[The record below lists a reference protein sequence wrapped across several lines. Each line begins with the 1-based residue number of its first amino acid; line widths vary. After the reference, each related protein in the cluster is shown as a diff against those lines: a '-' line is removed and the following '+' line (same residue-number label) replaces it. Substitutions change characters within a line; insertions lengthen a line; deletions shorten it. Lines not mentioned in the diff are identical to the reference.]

1 VDSSGYLIKHPY
13 INNAL
18 NRLLAK
24 WAFKLCTAGGFK
36 IPGFALADD
45 GFLSLYEGQVV
56 AASDWLPQ
64 DRAISSVP
72 CPKGPG
78 CALPNPHVRRL
89 ASLHAGVH
97 RRGGRPRHAGHREQN
112 GCSMD
117 SAAVVDLVE
126 KQIRLEGTFTLHS
139 ETAAKNG
146 GDFDYD
152 LVAVVEGDRS
162 PALWK
167 AVSHTRTGTKK
178 GKTKRTKKQSPW

>member
-1 VDSSGYLIKHPY
+1 MEEANDSEYTSFEHTVVEAVLKVDSSGYLIKHPY

-24 WAFKLCTAGGFK
+24 WHSS
-36 IPGFALADD
+36 FAP
-45 GFLSLYEGQVV
+45 QVV
-56 AASDWLPQ
+56 SRFQALPLPTT
-64 DRAISSVP
+64 DSSV
-72 CPKGPG
+72 CTKAGRRRIGLAATGPGHQFGSVPEGSG

-97 RRGGRPRHAGHREQN
+97 RRGGRPRHAGHRRAKRLLDGQR
-112 GCSMD
+112 GSRGF
-117 SAAVVDLVE
+117 VE

-152 LVAVVEGDRS
+152 
-162 PALWK
+162 W
-167 AVSHTRTGTKK
+167 
-178 GKTKRTKKQSPW
+178 